1 MTASSSPALS
11 VSIAPITAPRVQTA
25 AECCPTCDQPI
36 PRDRAEEINARIR
49 SQQQAHETAV
59 TTRLGRDFALQK
71 ANVIEAAK
79 QEGAAAL
86 DRERSQTAAKMAA
99 AQEQA
104 RTEVQRARQEAD
116 SVAAERIATVERA
129 REQDKSAADAQFSA
143 LQEQLNKTREDA
155 AANEARILAEAR
167 EVGVREA
174 NEKISNFQRD
184 SQASEASLLGRISEI
199 EAAKTTAQEAVAA
212 LQARFDQAQ
221 NDHAERE
228 AHAREE
234 GRAAGTATLQAKLEQ
249 ATNAKVAAE
258 TSVAASQAER
268 QAIAEQLAASKLE
281 LKAQKDNHAVD
292 LVRAIRET
300 REALTTDKDK
310 AVLETEART
319 FAERQKLQATVQNLT
334 RQLETLT
341 AHQRGEGAEID
352 LFEAL
357 KGAFEGDRLRRV
369 KPGIAGADIIHEIIR
384 NGKVCGKII
393 YDCKN
398 RNDYKVSYATKLHSD
413 QLAERAEF
421 AVLSSNHF
429 PGKASQMYLDQGV
442 IVACPARVVTLAQL
456 LRRHVLQLH
465 ELRVSAQQR
474 EAKTE
479 KLYKFITSEHC
490 RQLLDSV
497 EKLVDDL
504 MGLDVKE
511 QSAHNALWEKR
522 GRMLTSV
529 LKAHGD
535 FCSAL
540 ERIIGT
546 AD

>member
-1 MTASSSPALS
+1 VTASSSPALS
-11 VSIAPITAPRVQTA
+11 SSLAPITAPHLQSA
-25 AECCPTCDQPI
+25 EECCPTCDQPI
-36 PRDRAEEINARIR
+36 PLDRAEEISARIR
-49 SQQQAHETAV
+49 SRQQAHETAV
-59 TTRLGRDFALQK
+59 TTRLKRDFALEK
-71 ANVIEAAK
+71 ANAVEAAK
-79 QEGAAAL
+79 QESTAAL
-86 DRERSQTAAKMAA
+86 HRERDQSAAKIAV

-104 RTEVQRARQEAD
+104 RTDVQRAQQAAESA
-116 SVAAERIATVERA
+116 AAERIAEIQRA
-129 REQDKSAADAQFSA
+129 GEQEKSAADARLSA
-143 LQEQLNKTREDA
+143 LQEQLKKAGEEA
-155 AANEARILAEAR
+155 AANEALIRAEERQTA
-167 EVGVREA
+167 GAAA
-174 NEKISNFQRD
+174 NEQIANFQRER
-184 SQASEASLLGRISEI
+184 QASEAALLGKIADSD
-199 EAAKTTAQEAVAA
+199 AAKTTAQEATAA
-212 LQARFDQAQ
+212 IQARFDQAQ
-221 NDHAERE
+221 HDHAERE
-228 AHAREE
+228 ARAREE
-234 GRAAGTATLQAKLEQ
+234 GRSAGSATLQAELEQ
-249 ATNAKVAAE
+249 AKNAKVEAE
-258 TSVAASQAER
+258 TRAAVSQTEC
-268 QAIAEQLAASKLE
+268 QAIVEQLAASKLE
-281 LKAQKDNHAVD
+281 LKAQKDHHAVD
-292 LVRAIRET
+292 LVRVIQET
-300 REALTTDKDK
+300 REALTVDKDK

-384 NGKVCGKII
+384 NGQMCGKII

-398 RNDYKVSYATKLHSD
+398 RNDYKVSYAIKLRSD
-413 QLAERAEF
+413 KLAEKAEF

-429 PGKASQMYLDQGV
+429 PGKASQIHLAEGV
-442 IVACPARVVTLAQL
+442 VIACPARVVTLAQL

-490 RQLLDSV
+490 RQLLDNV
-497 EKLVDDL
+497 ESLVDDL

-511 QSAHNALWEKR
+511 ESAHKTLWEKR

>member
-1 MTASSSPALS
+1 MATSSSPALS
-11 VSIAPITAPRVQTA
+11 ASVAQIVPPHVQTVP
-25 AECCPTCDQPI
+25 ECCPTCDQPI

-59 TTRLGRDFALQK
+59 TMRLRRDFTLEK
-71 ANVIEAAK
+71 ANAIEAAK

-86 DRERSQTAAKMAA
+86 DLERSQTAAKVAA
-99 AQEQA
+99 TQEQA
-104 RTEVQRARQEAD
+104 RTDVQRARQEAE

-129 REQDKSAADAQFSA
+129 REQEKSAADVRFSA
-143 LQEQLNKTREDA
+143 LQEQLNKMRENA
-155 AANEARILAEAR
+155 AANEARIRNA
-167 EVGVREA
+167 
-174 NEKISNFQRD
+174 
-184 SQASEASLLGRISEI
+184 
-199 EAAKTTAQEAVAA
+199 
-212 LQARFDQAQ
+212 
-221 NDHAERE
+221 
-228 AHAREE
+228 AREE
-234 GRAAGTATLQAKLEQ
+234 GKAAGVATLKAELEQ
-249 ATNAKVAAE
+249 AKSAKVAAE
-258 TSVAASQAER
+258 TNAAASQAER
-268 QAIAEQLAASKLE
+268 QAIVEQLDASKLE
-281 LKAQKDNHAVD
+281 LKAQKDNHTVD
-292 LVRAIRET
+292 LQRVIRET
-300 REALTTDKDK
+300 REALAIDKDK

-352 LFEAL
+352 LFEVL
-357 KGAFEGDRLRRV
+357 KGTFEGDRLRRV
-369 KPGIAGADIIHEIIR
+369 KPGIAGADIVHEVIR

-398 RNDYKVSYATKLHSD
+398 RNDYKTSYATKLRSD
-413 QLAERAEF
+413 QMAEKAEF
-421 AVLSSNHF
+421 AILSSNHF
-429 PGKASQMYLDQGV
+429 PGKASQIHLHEGV

-465 ELRVSAQQR
+465 ELRVSALQR

-490 RQLLDSV
+490 RQLLDNV

-504 MGLDVKE
+504 MGLDVNE
-511 QSAHNALWEKR
+511 QSAHKALWEKR

-540 ERIIGT
+540 DQIIGT